1 MPADRSTL
9 RQGVR
14 ALNLLNDMNNWGLP
28 KRLLAETDMFAI
40 DHTSELYA
48 HMNANYVRIG
58 ELPDFDHYGRM
69 LEAVKPR
76 RLLYLHGPGA
86 IARGRNFEGVALGD
100 QGQGADSVDLSAG
113 LWRDRLG

>member
-14 ALNLLNDMNNWGLP
+14 ALNLLDDMNNWGLS

-48 HMNANYVRIG
+48 HMNLNYVRMN
-58 ELPDFDHYGRM
+58 ELPGFDDYGRM
-69 LEAVKPR
+69 LEAYRAVITSSPWARYCSRRWMCRQNLLPPLVRRRTCSGLFRWRLPR
-76 RLLYLHGPGA
+76 
-86 IARGRNFEGVALGD
+86 
-100 QGQGADSVDLSAG
+100 
-113 LWRDRLG
+113 